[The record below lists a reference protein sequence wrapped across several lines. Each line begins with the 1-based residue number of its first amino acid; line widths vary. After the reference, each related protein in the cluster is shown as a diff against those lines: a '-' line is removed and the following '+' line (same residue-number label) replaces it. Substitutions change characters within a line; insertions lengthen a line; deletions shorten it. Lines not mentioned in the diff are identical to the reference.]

1 MRAPVVEAA
10 RQAQIDMM
18 DRGDRHSFED
28 VLTAMLMPIIHVF
41 SARDR
46 MLYARF
52 MMRLLPLDEDE
63 HPYFKAL
70 HLCGP
75 SVEIQRRLQY
85 CLPHLPYDVLNTRV
99 RMAVSIFLQGIWDE
113 PRVRAL
119 ESNPYPEPEM
129 YWNEI
134 LQMSRSVFLNAYPP
148 PRRFRPGAD
157 QSRQ

>member
-41 SARDR
+41 SARVR

-63 HPYFKAL
+63 QPYFKAL
-70 HLCGP
+70 HLYGP
-75 SVEIQRRLQY
+75 YVEIQRQLLY
-85 CLPHLPYDVLNTRV
+85 CLPVPPSDVHNTRV
-99 RMAVSIFLQGIWDE
+99 RIAVSRFLQGHSDSSAE
-113 PRVRAL
+113 RRV
-119 ESNPYPEPEM
+119 
-129 YWNEI
+129 
-134 LQMSRSVFLNAYPP
+134 
-148 PRRFRPGAD
+148 
-157 QSRQ
+157 

>member
-1 MRAPVVEAA
+1 MRISDWSSDVCSS
-10 RQAQIDMM
+10 DL
-18 DRGDRHSFED
+18 RGDRHSFED

-99 RMAVSIFLQGIWDE
+99 RMAVSIFLQIGRASCRA
-113 PRVRAL
+113 RVCQ
-119 ESNPYPEPEM
+119 Y
-129 YWNEI
+129 
-134 LQMSRSVFLNAYPP
+134 V
-148 PRRFRPGAD
+148 
-157 QSRQ
+157 

>member
-1 MRAPVVEAA
+1 MLAKGAKALLGTAEKLFSQYGPDGVSRRQIASTAREANASAIHPHFGSKTGLIHAIYEMRAPVVEAA

-63 HPYFKAL
+63 I
-70 HLCGP
+70 G
-75 SVEIQRRLQY
+75 
-85 CLPHLPYDVLNTRV
+85 
-99 RMAVSIFLQGIWDE
+99 
-113 PRVRAL
+113 RAH
-119 ESNPYPEPEM
+119 
-129 YWNEI
+129 
-134 LQMSRSVFLNAYPP
+134 V
-148 PRRFRPGAD
+148 
-157 QSRQ
+157 

>member
-1 MRAPVVEAA
+1 MRISDWSSDVCSS
-10 RQAQIDMM
+10 DL
-18 DRGDRHSFED
+18 RGDRHSFED

-85 CLPHLPYDVLNTRV
+85 CLPHLDRKSVVEGKGVSVSVVPGGRRIFKKKNTT
-99 RMAVSIFLQGIWDE
+99 DK
-113 PRVRAL
+113 
-119 ESNPYPEPEM
+119 
-129 YWNEI
+129 
-134 LQMSRSVFLNAYPP
+134 
-148 PRRFRPGAD
+148 
-157 QSRQ
+157 

>member
-70 HLCGP
+70 HQIGSASCRERVCQYVKI
-75 SVEIQRRLQY
+75 SV
-85 CLPHLPYDVLNTRV
+85 V
-99 RMAVSIFLQGIWDE
+99 AVSLKKNILHPHFIFI
-113 PRVRAL
+113 
-119 ESNPYPEPEM
+119 
-129 YWNEI
+129 
-134 LQMSRSVFLNAYPP
+134 
-148 PRRFRPGAD
+148 
-157 QSRQ
+157 